1 MEAKINLANV
11 KAEELIEITGQK
23 YFTEAVY
30 KAIYF
35 TLLHDKD
42 SIQEALK

>member
-1 MEAKINLANV
+1 MMSHEKELMELTGAKTPEDALHLAI
-11 KAEELIEITGQK
+11 K
-23 YFTEAVY
+23 
-30 KAIYF
+30 F